1 MPLIAAGVCRRH
13 GKRKGSAVSEK
24 ITTCLWFDSQA
35 EEWRRR
41 SRARRPGHHR

>member
-24 ITTCLWFDSQA
+24 ITTVGIV
-35 EEWRRR
+35 EWSVDRP
-41 SRARRPGHHR
+41 ARGAL